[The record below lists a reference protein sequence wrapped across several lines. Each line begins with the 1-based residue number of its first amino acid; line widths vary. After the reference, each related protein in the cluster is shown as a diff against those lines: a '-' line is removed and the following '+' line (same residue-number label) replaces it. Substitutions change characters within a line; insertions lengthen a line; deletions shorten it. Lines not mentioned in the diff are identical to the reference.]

1 MWIPNESA
9 VQAGEEMIEPAAL
22 EKLREFLPENFKDIF
37 LLTRA
42 LTHRSYINENKHVL
56 EDNERLEFLGDSI
69 LDFIVAEWLYNQFP
83 EKKEGFLTKVRA
95 ALVHTQ
101 QLSEFARQIDL
112 GQALLLGKGED
123 SAGGRDRDA
132 ILCDA
137 FEALI
142 AAIYIKTDI
151 ETTRKFL
158 VPFLER
164 ESGKIIKNHAEED
177 VKSRLQE
184 WAQAQG
190 YPSPNY
196 LIINESGPDHA
207 KIFEVVA
214 IVNDRR
220 IAKGQGSS
228 KQQAEK
234 AAAENSL
241 KKLGVIDQ

>member
-1 MWIPNESA
+1 MDSERISGS
-9 VQAGEEMIEPAAL
+9 GEEMIEPAAL
-22 EKLREFLPENFKDIF
+22 QKLREFLPENFDDIF

-42 LTHRSYINENKHVL
+42 LTHRSYVNENKHVL

-69 LDFIVAEWLYNQFP
+69 LDFIVAEWLYNHFP
-83 EKKEGFLTKVRA
+83 EKQEGFLTKVRA

-101 QLSEFARQIDL
+101 QLSLFARQIEL

-123 SAGGRDRDA
+123 GAGGRDRDA

-142 AAIYIKTDI
+142 AAIYIKTDM

-158 VPFLER
+158 VPFLEQ

-177 VKSRLQE
+177 VKSRFQE

-190 YPSPNY
+190 YSSPGY
-196 LIINESGPDHA
+196 EIVSESGPDHA
-207 KIFEVVA
+207 KVFEVIA
-214 IVNDRR
+214 IVNNRK
-220 IAKGQGSS
+220 IAKGRGSS

-241 KKLGVIDQ
+241 RKLGLIN

>member
-1 MWIPNESA
+1 
-9 VQAGEEMIEPAAL
+9 MIEPAAL